1 VAAGLFL
8 FERKVMQYD
17 RYYKDWSA
25 RTDPHNSD
33 FETYFTLKSGGPRA
47 SGPPAG
53 PEDYLGY

>member
-1 VAAGLFL
+1 MAAGLFL

-47 SGPPAG
+47 SGPPAQKIT
-53 PEDYLGY
+53 